1 MSLKIGVLGS
11 SNGTDLD
18 AIIDSI
24 EKKYLDAEIKLI
36 ISNVKTALI
45 LEKAKNN
52 NIKSLYISHKKKSRE
67 IFDNELSGHFKNE
80 KVDLILL
87 IGFMRILSSN
97 FCNEWNNKILN
108 VHPSLL
114 PKYSGLMDLDIH
126 KKVISNNEFE
136 TGCTIHFVTKDLD
149 DGPILVQK
157 KCAVSLN
164 ETPQSLKKKVQK
176 LEGLSFIEAIK
187 IFKKGFEKNEN
198 L

>member
-114 PKYSGLMDLDIH
+114 PKYSGLMDLNIH
-126 KKVISNNEFE
+126 KKVIENNESE

-149 DGPILVQK
+149 KGPILVQK
-157 KCAVSLN
+157 KCFVSFD
-164 ETPQSLKKKVQK
+164 ETPLSLKKKVQK
-176 LEGLSFIEAIK
+176 LEGISFIEAIK
-187 IFKKGFEKNEN
+187 IFKKELITNEN
-198 L
+198 

>member
-11 SNGTDLD
+11 SNGTDLN

-24 EKKYLDAEIKLI
+24 KKKKLDAEIKLI

-45 LEKAKNN
+45 LEKAKKN
-52 NIKSLYISHKKKSRE
+52 NIQSLYISHKKKSRE
-67 IFDNELSGHFKNE
+67 IFDNELSGHFKNK

-87 IGFMRILSSN
+87 IGFMRIISSN

-126 KKVISNNEFE
+126 KKVIENNESE

-149 DGPILVQK
+149 KGPILVQK
-157 KCAVSLN
+157 KCFVSLN
-164 ETPQSLKKKVQK
+164 ETPLSLKKKVQK
-176 LEGLSFIEAIK
+176 LEGISFIQAIK
-187 IFKKGFEKNEN
+187 NF
-198 L
+198 

>member
-24 EKKYLDAEIKLI
+24 EKKYLDAEVKLI
-36 ISNVKTALI
+36 ISNIKTAGI
-45 LEKAKNN
+45 LEKAKKN
-52 NIKSLYISHKKKSRE
+52 NIKSLYISHKEKSRE
-67 IFDNELSGHFKNE
+67 IFDDELSGHFKNE

-97 FCNEWNNKILN
+97 FCDLWKNKILN

-126 KKVISNNEFE
+126 KKVIS
-136 TGCTIHFVTKDLD
+136 I
-149 DGPILVQK
+149 
-157 KCAVSLN
+157 
-164 ETPQSLKKKVQK
+164 
-176 LEGLSFIEAIK
+176 
-187 IFKKGFEKNEN
+187 
-198 L
+198 

>member
-114 PKYSGLMDLDIH
+114 PKYSGLMDLNIH
-126 KKVISNNEFE
+126 KKVIENNESE

-149 DGPILVQK
+149 KGPILVQK
-157 KCAVSLN
+157 KCFVSFD
-164 ETPQSLKKKVQK
+164 ETPLSLKKKVQK
-176 LEGLSFIEAIK
+176 LEGISFVEAIN
-187 IFKKGFEKNEN
+187 IFKKELITNEN
-198 L
+198 